1 MSIQVFLD
9 LIPEFDR
16 YDESA
21 ICRIECSA
29 KELRAMGAEVKAL
42 KAEAS
47 EQPASKGHEWMSR
60 NVNDFASHFLQR
72 YEVTGSLRESM
83 MWAYMQ
89 TYQSAPADAV
99 SAKQAANW
107 PDREQPFIPPE
118 IFEVSVGK
126 EKRFAESLEKRLAIA
141 TAALESV
148 AVDSQERFIRGVAR
162 AALAQIEEKP

>member
-1 MSIQVFLD
+1 
-9 LIPEFDR
+9 
-16 YDESA
+16 
-21 ICRIECSA
+21 
-29 KELRAMGAEVKAL
+29 
-42 KAEAS
+42 
-47 EQPASKGHEWMSR
+47 MSR

-107 PDREQPFIPPE
+107 PDREQPF
-118 IFEVSVGK
+118 

-141 TAALESV
+141 VAALESI

-162 AALAQIEEKP
+162 AALAQIEEGK